1 MNRYPPGTNR
11 QTFKEI
17 QRMPPIKLSEWLL
30 TYGDYWLNEGAHAQW
45 DICKEALHR
54 LYGFGPSR
62 LERLEDEMNQ
72 IINERRNTNA
82 D

>member
-30 TYGDYWLNEGAHAQW
+30 TYGDYWLNEGAHVQW

-62 LERLEDEMNQ
+62 LERLEDKMNQ
-72 IINERRNTNA
+72 IMNERRNTNA

>member
-1 MNRYPPGTNR
+1 
-11 QTFKEI
+11 
-17 QRMPPIKLSEWLL
+17 MPPIKLSEWLL
-30 TYGDYWLNEGAHAQW
+30 TYGDDWLNEGAHAQW

-72 IINERRNTNA
+72 IMNERRNTNA

>member
-1 MNRYPPGTNR
+1 M
-11 QTFKEI
+11 TFL
-17 QRMPPIKLSEWLL
+17 KLV
-30 TYGDYWLNEGAHAQW
+30 TEGAHAQW

-72 IINERRNTNA
+72 IMNERRNTNA